1 MASFQED
8 LYAIQDFLGKYANT
22 GGKMK
27 SQITDERLVEI
38 RDVLIKEYADNHGST
53 RVTATDITKYLEN
66 NDNIKLDESTVR
78 GRFISMGVPLGGP
91 NYGKVAAQEPSKPT
105 EPMPTA
111 EDMPSPPPKTNKR
124 TISIAVSSVPDE
136 LKQYIPCG
144 NLFNNY
150 IERGIDKRLAL
161 HYNLQAAG
169 YECKYPI
176 TQGKQGTGKTF
187 GHMYYAYKNSLP
199 FFLFSCFEDFKLSK
213 LFGDKTIENGT
224 IKFQESEFVKAIQ
237 NASVILFD
245 EVNAVSQ
252 ANTYDF
258 HALLQNRRLFIKDSD
273 DGKGKTYNLH
283 PQCRI
288 GFAQNPKSAKYIGG
302 NIRASNFL
310 GRCTFLTYPEFTV
323 KELQKS
329 IKNKY
334 PEMLDDDIMKFSK
347 FYDACI
353 KTIDQAGLPL
363 DVSIR
368 QLTNIIELWLHG
380 LPLEHAI
387 EDGLSSMLE
396 AISQPRA
403 KEAFQR
409 LAEATWSSL
418 MKSQPM
424 RNLLYNYMRRQ

>member
-1 MASFQED
+1 
-8 LYAIQDFLGKYANT
+8 
-22 GGKMK
+22 MK
-27 SQITDERLVEI
+27 PIVSNDKLVEI
-38 RDVLIKEYADNHGST
+38 RDRLIRTTAHNT
-53 RVTATDITKYLEN
+53 RITATDIARQLSAEGVA
-66 NDNIKLDESTVR
+66 IDESTIR

-91 NYGKVAAQEPSKPT
+91 NYGKTTVNVSINGRPVELTKPT
-105 EPMPTA
+105 PQPTVA
-111 EDMPSPPPKTNKR
+111 KPDDLPSPPAKSSKR
-124 TISIAVSSVPDE
+124 TLQVPVATVPDE
-136 LKQYIPCG
+136 LKHYIPSG
-144 NLFNNY
+144 DLFGNY
-150 IERGIDKRLAL
+150 IERDVDKRLAL

-334 PEMLDDDIMKFSK
+334 PEMLDDDIVKFSK

-396 AISQPRA
+396 AISQPKA

-409 LAEATWSSL
+409 LAEATWKEL
-418 MKSQPM
+418 MKGQPM
-424 RNLLYNYMRRQ
+424 RSMLYNYMRR

>member
-1 MASFQED
+1 
-8 LYAIQDFLGKYANT
+8 
-22 GGKMK
+22 MK
-27 SQITDERLVEI
+27 SQVSNDRLVEI
-38 RDVLIKEYADNHGST
+38 RDMLLKTNPNQ
-53 RVTATDITKYLEN
+53 RVTATDIARILSSERVT
-66 NDNIKLDESTVR
+66 IDESTIR
-78 GRFISMGVPLGGP
+78 GRFISMGIPLGGP
-91 NYGKVAAQEPSKPT
+91 NYGKTTVNVSINGRPVELTKPT
-105 EPMPTA
+105 PQPTVA
-111 EDMPSPPPKTNKR
+111 KPDDLPSPPAKSSKR
-124 TISIAVSSVPDE
+124 TLQVPVATVPDE
-136 LKQYIPCG
+136 LKHYIPSG
-144 NLFNNY
+144 DLFGNY
-150 IERGIDKRLAL
+150 IERDVDKRLAL

-323 KELQKS
+323 KEIQKS

-334 PEMLDDDIMKFSK
+334 PEMLDDDIVKFSK

-396 AISQPRA
+396 AISQPKA

-409 LAEATWSSL
+409 LAEATWKEL

-424 RNLLYNYMRRQ
+424 RSMLYNYMRR